1 MELYWSGKK
10 TWRRRAHE
18 MCSSLAIP
26 DVLYWNI
33 RYRTVQLGSPAWH
46 RRQESLGR
54 RAPVE
59 PYMSRRAAFYER
71 TMEDFGAGCRIY
83 PGVCFH
89 YPQNL
94 SVGDGV
100 VLNRGVHITSP
111 VAVVI
116 GDQVLVGPYTV
127 INSGNHEYRDRSR
140 PIRGQGHTYGE
151 ITIGHG
157 AWLGAHVVVLPGVT
171 IGEGAIVG
179 AGAVVTRDVAP
190 FSIVAGVP
198 ASAIGER

>member
-1 MELYWSGKK
+1 MSVKVSEL
-10 TWRRRAHE
+10 
-18 MCSSLAIP
+18 
-26 DVLYWNI
+26 LYWNI
-33 RYRTVQLGSPAWH
+33 RYRTMQPGSPAWH

-54 RAPVE
+54 KAPVE
-59 PYMSRRAAFYER
+59 PYMSQRAAFYEG

-89 YPQNL
+89 YPKNI
-94 SVGDGV
+94 SVGEGV

-111 VAVVI
+111 VAVTI
-116 GDQVLVGPYTV
+116 GDRVLIGPYAV

-151 ITIGHG
+151 ISIGHG

-171 IGEGAIVG
+171 IGAGAIVG
-179 AGAVVTRDVAP
+179 AGAVVTKDVAS
-190 FSIVAGVP
+190 FSIVGGVP